1 MKELREKYKQ
11 LKPLIKD
18 KFWGKYFDGNQFQLH
33 LISALS
39 KSYEFNRFVNK
50 KTKKKLSFFAS
61 PTLRGICED
70 FIVLKFLKK
79 HKTLDSNKILNNY
92 MQIQLHDIVSKQ
104 SKFFK
109 KNHPQQIVLTDE
121 KFEGIEQLSND
132 LKDEWAKIGMNK
144 EKIFPSISHMATDAG
159 LVELYE
165 FLYSATS
172 DMVHFSPHV
181 LMRSGWSKTEDKY
194 LHHFSTKNF
203 SKYYDLY
210 NKFYG
215 SYLFCLFVKEFKKDL
230 EIDKNAIKLVD
241 EIKEIILSES
251 RWPEL
256 VTFEEMNIPNAE
268 KIRMIN
274 AIRKISQLITHDDG
288 RTTSIS

>member
-1 MKELREKYKQ
+1 MKELRDKYKQ

-33 LISALS
+33 LIAALS

-50 KTKKKLSFFAS
+50 KANKKSSFFAS
-61 PTLRGICED
+61 PTLRGVCED

-104 SKFFK
+104 SKFFR
-109 KNHPQQIVLTDE
+109 KNHPQQIVLTE
-121 KFEGIEQLSND
+121 ERLEGIEQFSNN
-132 LKDEWAKIGMNK
+132 LKDEWTKIGMK
-144 EKIFPSISHMATDAG
+144 REKIFPSISHMATDAG

-181 LMRSGWSKTEDKY
+181 LMRSGWSKTEDKF
-194 LHHFSTKNF
+194 LHHFSTENF
-203 SKYYDLY
+203 FKYYDLF

-215 SYLFCLFVKEFKKDL
+215 SYLFCLFAKEFKKEL
-230 EIDKNAIKLVD
+230 EIDNKVIGIIDN
-241 EIKEIILSES
+241 IKEIIHSES

-256 VTFEEMNIPNAE
+256 VTFEEMNIPDAE

-274 AIRKISQLITHDDG
+274 ALRKVSQLITHDDD
-288 RTTSIS
+288 RITPSS